1 MVTISTPANNKK
13 VYFHD
18 GNKLR
23 IGKNKGLPAQTI
35 VKILTNIVLNLFIF
49 LKLNYKRAKYKNS
62 YAN

>member
-23 IGKNKGLPAQTI
+23 IGKNKGVPAQTI
-35 VKILTNIVLNLFIF
+35 VNILTDIVLNLGAMLINIY
-49 LKLNYKRAKYKNS
+49 LKFNLYRYKC
-62 YAN
+62 

>member
-23 IGKNKGLPAQTI
+23 IGKNKGVPAQTI
-35 VKILTNIVLNLFIF
+35 VNILTDIVLNLGAMLIKIY
-49 LKLNYKRAKYKNS
+49 LKFNLYRYRC
-62 YAN
+62 